1 MSKLQQ
7 INVFLNEKLT
17 AVPLEISVL
26 VKKTIAEHQE
36 EISRLK
42 RANARL
48 RRLLD
53 LVFKPEIKLHR
64 LADLQLLTLTEE
76 EVNPEQQHREQEWR
90 ANLGLQ
96 ESDAE
101 ESIWNSINIT
111 VENRTESD
119 GESYSESE
127 STSDYEPPSDS
138 DNSESD
144 HVHMDNR
151 IRLSGL
157 KPLKSKRGRGRP
169 KKETGALPDLKC
181 DVCIKCFATASGLR
195 RHLQNWHS
203 EERPIGLPRKETNLQ
218 LLTLTEEEVN
228 PEQQHREQ
236 EWSANLGPQ
245 ESDAEESIWNSINI
259 ITVENRTE
267 SDGESYSE
275 SESTSDYEPPSDSD
289 NSESDHVHM
298 DNRIRLSGS
307 QPLKSKRGR
316 GQPRKETR
324 ALPDLKCDVCGK
336 CLATARSLKRHH
348 QNRHLE
354 ERPRGRPRKE
364 TSEFPDLKC
373 DVCGKCF
380 VTRGGLRM
388 HEKNRHSEE
397 RPYMCDICG
406 QGFVLNCYLIR
417 HMKTHTEEGQHCCTV
432 CGKCF
437 NHKNNLK
444 NHMGTHTGPA
454 FKCDLC
460 GKCLTTKGS
469 LKQHQ
474 QNHTGE
480 KLYPC
485 KECDKSFSIKGSLI
499 LHMRTHTGEKPF
511 RCKECGKCF
520 SDKGTLTKHMM
531 THTEEKP
538 HSCNKCGKCFSLKG
552 NLTVH
557 MKVHTGEGV
566 QCHLCGTHLK
576 LASSL
581 KRHLRTHKINSQ

>member
-42 RANARL
+42 QANARL

-64 LADLQLLTLTEE
+64 LADLQQLTLTEE
-76 EVNPEQQHREQEWR
+76 EVNPEQQHCEQEWN
-90 ANLGLQ
+90 ACLGPQ

-101 ESIWNSINIT
+101 ESIWNSINILT

-119 GESYSESE
+119 GESYGESE

-138 DNSESD
+138 DNSEGD
-144 HVHMDNR
+144 NVKVNLENR

-169 KKETGALPDLKC
+169 RKETRALPDLKC

-203 EERPIGLPRKETNLQ
+203 EERPIGLLRKESNLQ
-218 LLTLTEEEVN
+218 QLTLTEEEVN
-228 PEQQHREQ
+228 PEQKHCEQ
-236 EWSANLGPQ
+236 EWNACLRPQ

-267 SDGESYSE
+267 SDGESYGE

-289 NSESDHVHM
+289 NSESDNVIVNLE
-298 DNRIRLSGS
+298 NRIRLSGLK
-307 QPLKSKRGR
+307 PLKSKRG
-316 GQPRKETR
+316 K
-324 ALPDLKCDVCGK
+324 
-336 CLATARSLKRHH
+336 
-348 QNRHLE
+348 
-354 ERPRGRPRKE
+354 GRPMKE
-364 TSEFPDLKC
+364 SRELPDLKC

-388 HEKNRHSEE
+388 HGKNRHSEE

-406 QGFVLNCYLIR
+406 Q
-417 HMKTHTEEGQHCCTV
+417 
-432 CGKCF
+432 
-437 NHKNNLK
+437 
-444 NHMGTHTGPA
+444 
-454 FKCDLC
+454 
-460 GKCLTTKGS
+460 
-469 LKQHQ
+469 
-474 QNHTGE
+474 
-480 KLYPC
+480 
-485 KECDKSFSIKGSLI
+485 
-499 LHMRTHTGEKPF
+499 
-511 RCKECGKCF
+511 
-520 SDKGTLTKHMM
+520 
-531 THTEEKP
+531 
-538 HSCNKCGKCFSLKG
+538 
-552 NLTVH
+552 
-557 MKVHTGEGV
+557 
-566 QCHLCGTHLK
+566 
-576 LASSL
+576 
-581 KRHLRTHKINSQ
+581 